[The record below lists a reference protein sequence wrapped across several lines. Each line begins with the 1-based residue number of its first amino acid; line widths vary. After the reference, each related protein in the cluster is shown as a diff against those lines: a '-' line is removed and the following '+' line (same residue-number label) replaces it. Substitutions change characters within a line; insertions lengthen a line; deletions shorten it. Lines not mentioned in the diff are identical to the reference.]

1 VTTVGFLQVAAVA
14 EGNATVTENAITEA
28 RSHAP
33 SFTFFD
39 MKFPFEKG
47 RQGTF
52 GALQVAQKVLGGL
65 SHLKKKLTNSGNAL
79 PKILT
84 TIYSF
89 LQSFARAL
97 RLK

>member
-1 VTTVGFLQVAAVA
+1 
-14 EGNATVTENAITEA
+14 
-28 RSHAP
+28 
-33 SFTFFD
+33 

-52 GALQVAQKVLGGL
+52 GALQVAQKVLGGM
-65 SHLKKKLTNSGNAL
+65 SHLKENLLKSGNAL

-89 LQSFARAL
+89 LQSFAPGL